1 MQVYAEPEYITRQEI
16 YDTLFKII
24 KKKEYIKS
32 DIITMYMIKRALKK
46 VNLGYTYEEYYYLAI
61 QNTLLCNI
69 MKMYSQ
75 IIRNQYQIY
84 CRLTIKS
91 NLRKYIIDRLYRFP
105 DGIRLNELKRNFE
118 KLSIYV

>member
-1 MQVYAEPEYITRQEI
+1 MQVYVEQEYISRQEI
-16 YDTLFKII
+16 YDELFKII
-24 KKKEYIKS
+24 KRKDYIKS
-32 DIITMYMIKRALKK
+32 DIIIIYMIKRALKNI
-46 VNLGYTYEEYYYLAI
+46 NLAYTNDEYYYLAI

-84 CRLTIKS
+84 CRLTIKN

-105 DGIRLNELKRNFE
+105 DGIRLNILKRNFE
-118 KLSIYV
+118 RLSIYV